1 VTCGT
6 QVTFAARTWT
16 RPGVIA
22 DCHLCLGCGRATV
35 EHVRPGRALRETP
48 VVGARW
54 TPPDIGIARLRAA
67 VFRPFVW
74 KLWSEEE

>member
-1 VTCGT
+1 MA
-6 QVTFAARTWT
+6 TFLDPEPTKEPRAR
-16 RPGVIA
+16 R
-22 DCHLCLGCGRATV
+22 
-35 EHVRPGRALRETP
+35 P

-74 KLWSEEE
+74 KLTSEDE